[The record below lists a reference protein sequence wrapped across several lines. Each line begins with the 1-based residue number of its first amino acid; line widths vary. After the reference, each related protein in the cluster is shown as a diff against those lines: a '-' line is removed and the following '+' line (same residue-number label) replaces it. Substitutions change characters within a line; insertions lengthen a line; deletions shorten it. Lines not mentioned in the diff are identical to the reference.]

1 VIEMLPDLPDNVV
14 GFRAVGEVKS
24 DDYEETLLPAV
35 DAAIAKSGKIRFLYV
50 LDSEFSGYSAGAM
63 WQDTKLGFE
72 HLKAFEKIAV
82 VTDTSWVADGVKA
95 FGWMIPGD
103 VKVYANDQLDEAT
116 VWVSS

>member
-1 VIEMLPDLPDNVV
+1 MLPDLPDKVV

-50 LDSEFSGYSAGAM
+50 LDSEFSGYSAGAV

-72 HLKAFEKIAV
+72 HLKAFGKIAV
-82 VTDTSWVADGVKA
+82 VTDTSWVTDGVKA